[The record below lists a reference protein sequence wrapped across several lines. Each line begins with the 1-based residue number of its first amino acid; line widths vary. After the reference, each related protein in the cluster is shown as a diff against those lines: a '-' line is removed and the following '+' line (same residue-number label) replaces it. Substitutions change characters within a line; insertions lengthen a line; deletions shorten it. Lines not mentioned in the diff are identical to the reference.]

1 MERNFNI
8 PITFAILDEVQGKD
22 TRFLKIV
29 IDVLHTGKNFNGS
42 IFDEDVVND
51 AIPSIK
57 NTPILGYILV
67 DDDGDT
73 DDFAA
78 HEYKIVKQSE
88 GYKYMY
94 DGSAYGVIPE
104 SCNPR
109 WINKVCDDGKLRKF
123 LQVDALLWT
132 KFERAVEI
140 FQRDIVK
147 GQSMELSN
155 DFEGIENPDGSFTF
169 TKFKFDGCCILSTSD
184 PKIQPAMINSTAIAC
199 FSADTIASEIKEK
212 LDEYASIING
222 RNENGLLKSKEEGG
236 IFDLNKEQL
245 DILSKYS
252 IKPEALDFS
261 VDDTMGLE
269 EFEEKVAAFASANE
283 SNDDGNSVLCEDAT
297 TDFALNGAFET
308 ELKEALY
315 EEMMEDEDWGKYP
328 KYSFYD
334 FDPELSEVYAYDY
347 ADWKIYGFTY
357 SVNGDKVTVDFA
369 SKKRKKLVIAD
380 FDEGDKDL
388 SIESLFTAIKNKA
401 VENANATF
409 MTEKEQFASQI
420 NELNGKYAK
429 LEGDYNTLVS
439 ENNAKIAAEETAA
452 KDSIFEMFEK
462 ELGNDAEFTA
472 LKENANEFSATEIE
486 NKCFMLVGKKKANFS
501 RKAEKFSKVIIP
513 ESVPVIPNP
522 YGDLFD

>member
-169 TKFKFDGCCILSTSD
+169 TKFKFVQNQLYRLNLLS
-184 PKIQPAMINSTAIAC
+184 
-199 FSADTIASEIKEK
+199 
-212 LDEYASIING
+212 
-222 RNENGLLKSKEEGG
+222 R
-236 IFDLNKEQL
+236 
-245 DILSKYS
+245 
-252 IKPEALDFS
+252 
-261 VDDTMGLE
+261 
-269 EFEEKVAAFASANE
+269 
-283 SNDDGNSVLCEDAT
+283 
-297 TDFALNGAFET
+297 
-308 ELKEALY
+308 
-315 EEMMEDEDWGKYP
+315 
-328 KYSFYD
+328 
-334 FDPELSEVYAYDY
+334 
-347 ADWKIYGFTY
+347 
-357 SVNGDKVTVDFA
+357 
-369 SKKRKKLVIAD
+369 
-380 FDEGDKDL
+380 
-388 SIESLFTAIKNKA
+388 
-401 VENANATF
+401 
-409 MTEKEQFASQI
+409 
-420 NELNGKYAK
+420 
-429 LEGDYNTLVS
+429 
-439 ENNAKIAAEETAA
+439 
-452 KDSIFEMFEK
+452 
-462 ELGNDAEFTA
+462 
-472 LKENANEFSATEIE
+472 
-486 NKCFMLVGKKKANFS
+486 
-501 RKAEKFSKVIIP
+501 
-513 ESVPVIPNP
+513 
-522 YGDLFD
+522 